1 MPVLCA
7 AIFSRAII
15 VAGLTAPSF
24 SCAAACSTAS
34 LILIRPDPNNRTGAE
49 AISSGGSLNCLEMD
63 LFKKKIVWRWRDRAR
78 FALLIEGRR
87 WRERGR
93 IKKIF
98 LTISREGNCTV
109 AILYFMWG
117 PSSSIAPLLSFSHAA
132 AFSFQTGIPLFSVGL
147 TIFVGIGIAISLWPA

>member
-1 MPVLCA
+1 M
-7 AIFSRAII
+7 
-15 VAGLTAPSF
+15 
-24 SCAAACSTAS
+24 
-34 LILIRPDPNNRTGAE
+34 
-49 AISSGGSLNCLEMD
+49 NCLEMD
-63 LFKKKIVWRWRDRAR
+63 LFKKNCLEMARSSEIRSVDRGTKMEGAR
-78 FALLIEGRR
+78 
-87 WRERGR
+87 RERGR
-93 IKKIF
+93 IKNIF